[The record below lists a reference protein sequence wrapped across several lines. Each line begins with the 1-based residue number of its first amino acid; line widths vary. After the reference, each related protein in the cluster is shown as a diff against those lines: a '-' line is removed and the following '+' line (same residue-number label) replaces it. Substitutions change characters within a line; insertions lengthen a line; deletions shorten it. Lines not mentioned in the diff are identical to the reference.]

1 MREVRGN
8 TAHKEIDTMS
18 TIQDF
23 DRLCERIEYAD
34 RAAQQSTGGEN
45 ETGWIKRQSICL
57 SSWNW
62 LELMCLSATLWD
74 GGETR
79 ST

>member
-1 MREVRGN
+1 
-8 TAHKEIDTMS
+8 MS

-23 DRLCERIEYAD
+23 ERVKALNTPIA
-34 RAAQQSTGGEN
+34 RHSTGGEN
-45 ETGWIKRQSICL
+45 ETGWIKRQSTCL
-57 SSWNW
+57 RSWNW
-62 LELMCLSATLWD
+62 LELTCLSATLWD